1 MRPTGDA
8 REKIRR
14 RRRQALWFVALW
26 CAGVALTAAVTLPLH
41 LLVVWAR

>member
-1 MRPTGDA
+1 MRHADDIHERT
-8 REKIRR
+8 RR